1 MGLVIKRVKR
11 CNFLVNLKVYNLE
24 YVSKIKMVYDAN
36 MELSLL
42 LNDVSMSIQ
51 KIIRLPYNE
60 REITNVLQLLQRIL
74 DEGYLDEGSAS
85 KRLVEESL
93 IGLLRTYLQGKDRR
107 VVEESLGPLFSQV
120 RDHWIQEKKLSL

>member
-1 MGLVIKRVKR
+1 
-11 CNFLVNLKVYNLE
+11 
-24 YVSKIKMVYDAN
+24 MVYDAN